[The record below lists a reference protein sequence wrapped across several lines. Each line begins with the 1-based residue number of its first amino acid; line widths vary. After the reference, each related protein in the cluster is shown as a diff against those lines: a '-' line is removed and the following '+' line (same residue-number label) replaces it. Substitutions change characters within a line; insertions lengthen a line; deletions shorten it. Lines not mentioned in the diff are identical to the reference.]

1 MKTFL
6 LPVDPAASSNQPIL
20 YGYKLARQLKAN
32 VILFNAALSPANMT
46 QLYGQEWLE
55 EEEITMPEN
64 CMENLLQVK
73 EALELNSDM
82 LMFRPMITCLDAK
95 GKLFT
100 AVKNIVVNKRVD
112 LIVLGTKEAAMF
124 LSEFQSRKMTGS
136 TSRPILL
143 VPPDV
148 SSRPVKRIA
157 FATDFK
163 DREVDLAAVHSLIQ
177 LARPLMAEILLIHIG
192 KEGEEG
198 HQFQHWI
205 NKFMIEIS
213 DKADYP
219 YIRFSTIRN
228 NLTETRLE
236 WLAEHGQIDLLA
248 MVQRSNDFMEKI
260 LRGSIT
266 QQLAGHI
273 PVPMIVFP
281 ENISTNISHHLFY

>member
-6 LPVDPAASSNQPIL
+6 LPVDPAASSNQPIT

-32 VILFNAALSPANMT
+32 VILFNAALSPAYMT

-55 EEEITMPEN
+55 EDELPLPEN
-64 CMENLLQVK
+64 CLEHLLHVK
-73 EALELNSDM
+73 HELEGSDDK
-82 LMFRPMITCLDAK
+82 LSFKPMITCLDMK
-95 GKLFT
+95 SNLFT

-112 LIVLGTKEAAMF
+112 LIVLGTKEATMF
-124 LSEFQSRKMTGS
+124 LADFHSRKMTGS

-143 VPPDV
+143 VPPEV
-148 SSRPVKRIA
+148 SGRIVKRIA

-192 KEGEEG
+192 KEGEQG
-198 HQFQHWI
+198 HEFQHWI
-205 NKFMIEIS
+205 NKFMIEVS

-219 YIRFSTIRN
+219 YIRFSTVRN

-281 ENISTNISHHLFY
+281 ETISTNISHHLFY